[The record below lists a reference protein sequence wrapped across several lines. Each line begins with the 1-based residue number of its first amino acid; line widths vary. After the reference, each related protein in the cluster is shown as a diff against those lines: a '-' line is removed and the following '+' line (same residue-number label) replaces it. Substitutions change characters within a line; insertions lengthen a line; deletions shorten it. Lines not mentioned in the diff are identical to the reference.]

1 MMQHP
6 LRFWQHLSTRMVAAF
21 VLVTLFA
28 IGLAAGIMVYG
39 LANVPLLGR
48 LETVRDVQGMSRLL
62 EEVVSA
68 KLLNLTRAGVLL
80 IDPVAQGEAQRLPDP
95 DSEAYQRVQAAL
107 VSIQKAGE
115 LTTPVYTLT
124 AYDPAAQRARVVVV
138 NDADESLQPGSFLT
152 VGPEMAQI
160 LDWTFADGFARST
173 PIYWKWSDKRQQR
186 EQWITAIAPLIDATG
201 KTIAVVAVEHQGALF
216 SYWFEALS
224 LAIVLACVGGG
235 LVAMVVGIGLTWH
248 VTRPIRA
255 LTGGVARVARGDLTL
270 ELPVRSSDEIGRL
283 THDFNGM
290 VEGLRQRDFIRNTF
304 GRYVSPEVAK
314 TLLESPEGLKFGG
327 EKRQITVLMSD
338 LRGYTR
344 FAEQGDPAWVME
356 ILNDFLACMTDI
368 IIAYG
373 GTINEFIGDAI
384 FAVYGAP
391 IPYHDHAE
399 RAAASALA
407 MQRAMA
413 EINQTHAEH
422 GRPRFEMGIGLNTGE
437 AVVGNIG
444 SEQRAKYAVVGA
456 AVNLAARVEGCTVGG
471 QIFLSPATYE
481 RLRDLAEVAPPV
493 PVEVKGIAEPLLLYE
508 LRGIGGQF
516 AQRLPEMDTLVD
528 QQVEVALPLMCWVI
542 DGKVVSQTEIAGVV
556 LRLGL
561 RQFDVRLDTPLRPL
575 TNVRMRLKY
584 PVLADDSGDLYG
596 KVLAEEQHN
605 GVCVT
610 RIRLTSVDAMDQK
623 IIDGFL
629 GV

>member
-1 MMQHP
+1 
-6 LRFWQHLSTRMVAAF
+6 MVAAF
-21 VLVTLFA
+21 ILVTFFA
-28 IGLAAGIMVYG
+28 IGLAAFVMLYG
-39 LANVPLLGR
+39 LAHVPLLGR
-48 LETVRDVQGMSRLL
+48 LEAVRDVQGLSRLL

-68 KLLNLTRAGVLL
+68 KLLNLTRVGVLL
-80 IDPVAQGEAQRLPDP
+80 IDPMAQAEAQRTPSL
-95 DSEAYQRVQAAL
+95 DSEAQQRVQTAL
-107 VSIQKAGE
+107 VSIQQAGE

-124 AYDPAAQRARVVVV
+124 DYDPVTQRARVVVV
-138 NDADESLQPGSFLT
+138 SDADEVLQPGSSLT

-160 LDWTFADGFARST
+160 LDWTFTDGFARST
-173 PIYWKWSDKRQQR
+173 PIYWKWSEKRQQR
-186 EQWITAIAPLIDATG
+186 EQWITAIAPIIDSTG
-201 KTIAVVAVEHQGALF
+201 KTVAVVAVEHQGALF

-235 LVAMVVGIGLTWH
+235 LVATVVGIGLTWR
-248 VTRPIRA
+248 VTRPISA
-255 LTGGVARVARGDLTL
+255 LTGGVARVASGDLTL
-270 ELPVRSSDEIGRL
+270 ELPVRSSDEMGRL
-283 THDFNGM
+283 TSTFNEM

-327 EKRQITVLMSD
+327 EKREITVLMSD

-356 ILNDFLACMTDI
+356 LLNDFLARMTDI

-391 IPYHDHAE
+391 IAHPDHAE

-413 EINQTHAEH
+413 ELNQDHAER
-422 GRPRFEMGIGLNTGE
+422 GRPRFEMGIGINTGE

-471 QIFLSPATYE
+471 QIFLSPAAYACI
-481 RLRDLAEVAPPV
+481 RDLAETAPPV
-493 PVEVKGIAEPLLLYE
+493 PVEVKGIVEPLLLYE

-516 AQRLPEMDTLVD
+516 AQRLPNMDTLVD
-528 QQVEVALPLMCWVI
+528 QQVDISLPLACWVI
-542 DGKVVSQTEIAGVV
+542 DGKVVSKTEIAGVV
-556 LRLGL
+556 LRLGM
-561 RQFDVRLDTPLRPL
+561 RQLDVHLDTPLRPL
-575 TNVRMRLKY
+575 TNVRMRLRY
-584 PVLADDSGDLYG
+584 PELDHDSGDLYG
-596 KVLAEEQHN
+596 KVLTEEQHN
-605 GVCVT
+605 GVGVT
-610 RIRLTSVDAMDQK
+610 RIRLTSVDIVDQK

-629 GV
+629 GT

>member
-1 MMQHP
+1 MIRHP
-6 LRFWQHLSTRMVAAF
+6 LRLWQRLSTRMVAAF
-21 VLVTLFA
+21 ILVTFFA
-28 IGLAAGIMVYG
+28 IGLAAFVMLYG
-39 LANVPLLGR
+39 LAHVPLLGR
-48 LETVRDVQGMSRLL
+48 LEAVRDVQGLSRLL

-68 KLLNLTRAGVLL
+68 KLLNLTRVGVLL
-80 IDPVAQGEAQRLPDP
+80 IDPMAQAEAQRTPSL
-95 DSEAYQRVQAAL
+95 DSEAQQRVQTAL
-107 VSIQKAGE
+107 VSIQQAGE

-124 AYDPAAQRARVVVV
+124 DYDPATQRARVVVV
-138 NDADESLQPGSFLT
+138 SDADEVLQPGSSLT

-160 LDWTFADGFARST
+160 LDWTFTDGFARST
-173 PIYWKWSDKRQQR
+173 PIYWKWSEKRQQR
-186 EQWITAIAPLIDATG
+186 EQWITAIAPIIDSTG
-201 KTIAVVAVEHQGALF
+201 KTVAVVAVEHQGALF

-235 LVAMVVGIGLTWH
+235 LVATVVGIGLTWR
-248 VTRPIRA
+248 VTRPISA
-255 LTGGVARVARGDLTL
+255 LTGGVARVASGDLTL
-270 ELPVRSSDEIGRL
+270 ELPVRSSDEMGRL
-283 THDFNGM
+283 TSTFNEM

-327 EKRQITVLMSD
+327 EKREITVLMSD

-356 ILNDFLACMTDI
+356 LLNDFLARMTDI

-391 IPYHDHAE
+391 IAHPDHAE

-413 EINQTHAEH
+413 ELNQDHAER
-422 GRPRFEMGIGLNTGE
+422 GRPRFEMGIGINTGE

-471 QIFLSPATYE
+471 QIFLSPAAYE
-481 RLRDLAEVAPPV
+481 CIRDIAETAPPV
-493 PVEVKGIAEPLLLYE
+493 PVEVKGIVEPLLLYE

-516 AQRLPEMDTLVD
+516 AQSLPDMDTLVD
-528 QQVEVALPLMCWVI
+528 QQVDISLPLACWVI
-542 DGKVVSQTEIAGVV
+542 DGKVVSKTEIAGVV
-556 LRLGL
+556 LRLGM
-561 RQFDVRLDTPLRPL
+561 RQFDVHLDTPLRPL
-575 TNVRMRLKY
+575 TNVRMRLRY
-584 PVLADDSGDLYG
+584 PGLDHDSGDLYG

-605 GVCVT
+605 GVGVT
-610 RIRLTSVDAMDQK
+610 RIRLTSVDAVDQK
-623 IIDGFL
+623 IIDGYL
-629 GV
+629 GA

>member
-1 MMQHP
+1 
-6 LRFWQHLSTRMVAAF
+6 MVAAF
-21 VLVTLFA
+21 LLVTLFA
-28 IGLAAGIMVYG
+28 IGLAAFVMIYG
-39 LANVPLLGR
+39 LADVPLPGR
-48 LETVRDVQGMSRLL
+48 LEAVRDVQGLSRLL

-68 KLLNLTRAGVLL
+68 KLLNLTRVGVLL
-80 IDPVAQGEAQRLPDP
+80 IDPMAQAEAQRTPNL
-95 DSEAYQRVQAAL
+95 DSEAQQRVRAAL

-124 AYDPAAQRARVVVV
+124 DYDPATQRARVVVV
-138 NDADESLQPGSFLT
+138 SDIDESLQPGSRLT
-152 VGPEMAQI
+152 AGPELAQI
-160 LDWTFADGFARST
+160 LDWTFTDGFARST
-173 PIYWKWSDKRQQR
+173 PIYWKWSEKRQQR
-186 EQWITAIAPLIDATG
+186 EQWITAIAPIIDSTG

-216 SYWFEALS
+216 SYWFDALS

-235 LVAMVVGIGLTWH
+235 LVATVVGIGLTWR
-248 VTRPIRA
+248 VTRPISA
-255 LTGGVARVARGDLTL
+255 LSSGVARVASGDLTL
-270 ELPVRSSDEIGRL
+270 ELPVRSSDEMGRL
-283 THDFNGM
+283 TSTFNEM

-327 EKRQITVLMSD
+327 EKREITVLMSD

-356 ILNDFLACMTDI
+356 LLNDFLARMTDI

-391 IPYHDHAE
+391 IPHHDHAE

-407 MQRAMA
+407 MQRAMT
-413 EINQTHAEH
+413 ELNQEH
-422 GRPRFEMGIGLNTGE
+422 TERGRPRFEMGIGINTGE

-481 RLRDLAEVAPPV
+481 RLRDLAEIAPPV

-508 LRGIGGQF
+508 LRGIAGQF
-516 AQRLPEMDTLVD
+516 AQRLPDMDTLVD
-528 QQVEVALPLMCWVI
+528 QQVDISLPLVCWVI
-542 DGKVVSQTEIAGVV
+542 DGKVVSKTEIAGVV
-556 LRLGL
+556 LRLGM
-561 RQFDVRLDTPLRPL
+561 RQLDVHLDTPLQPL
-575 TNVRMRLKY
+575 TNVRMRLRY
-584 PVLADDSGDLYG
+584 PGLDHDSGDLYG
-596 KVLAEEQHN
+596 KVLTEEQHN
-605 GVCVT
+605 GVGVT

-629 GV
+629 GA